1 VPGGQPYYAFPFG
14 KGSPDRVEDW
24 PKRAPPFPRP
34 ATSRISIRNIDN
46 IHEEILEE
54 VESNT
59 FSPANASLDDSGA
72 EKSTIIRPTPLNY
85 AQEYLYIKMTT
96 TRRDSGAGRHQ
107 TMLSP
112 LREAKSA
119 RSLLAAVEDE
129 EAVGKIRRPPSP
141 LALPPLE
148 ESRKPPE
155 EEKRAK
161 ERDRSRE
168 RKKGDKSP
176 KLLKAQTV
184 EIKGEQ
190 AFFGA
195 EFYCKAPAENL
206 VNFGNFGESNWQQ
219 GKNQTLLPS
228 PRCLVLG

>member
-1 VPGGQPYYAFPFG
+1 MF
-14 KGSPDRVEDW
+14 K
-24 PKRAPPFPRP
+24 K

-59 FSPANASLDDSGA
+59 FSPANASLDDSNI

-96 TRRDSGAGRHQ
+96 TTPRRDSSAGRHQ
-107 TMLSP
+107 AVLSP

-148 ESRKPPE
+148 EVRKPE
-155 EEKRAK
+155 EEKRVR
-161 ERDRSRE
+161 ERSRE
-168 RKKGDKSP
+168 RKKEESGS
-176 KLLKAQTV
+176 KLLKAQAIET
-184 EIKGEQ
+184 KGEMDHT
-190 AFFGA
+190 FSESYIFSLSKRIFSCHFSKTL
-195 EFYCKAPAENL
+195 FYLIDCTYLKLDCK
-206 VNFGNFGESNWQQ
+206 
-219 GKNQTLLPS
+219 
-228 PRCLVLG
+228 